1 MPTEKLTRQKWQ
13 MFALTFTALFLEMM
27 VIRWVPSV
35 VHLVA
40 YYANLMLLSSFLGL
54 GVGAMAADRRRELFK
69 WFPVFLACEIATL
82 VLCRGGVLG
91 ATASEA
97 RFNSLSP
104 AVFNAGILI
113 GIFISN
119 ALVFVP
125 LGQRMGILFNSM
137 PRLSAYSWDLAGS
150 LCGTLCFGLFS
161 LRFFSPLTGMACVM
175 AIFLAMSAPRRWVL
189 DIPIFLAVLATMFAT
204 GERSAIW
211 SPYYYITMSRVETPH
226 VEETEPPPDLLTMRD
241 PPVYGVKVNQ
251 FGYHWDA
258 ALDPSRYIP
267 GTRRAQFMTDLTQQY
282 LAPYWICKGR
292 DRVLIV
298 GAGGG
303 SDVQAALRSGVKS
316 IDAVEIDP
324 AVIQLSR
331 RFNAGAPYF
340 NPRVHV
346 QVDDARSFVAKAT
359 PGYDLVVFGFLDSQ
373 ALFSSM
379 SNARLDGYV
388 YTVESMR
395 SAYGLLNDH
404 GMLSLS
410 FFVTKDWL
418 APKLYKMV
426 AKATGREPL
435 MYFADHQMILCVPKD
450 RTLIAPATLYQFHR
464 AVFDKLGAI
473 DLPTDDWP
481 FLYLSR
487 KTIPYDY
494 LVSIASLLALSIIA
508 GVALRGTSLR
518 LGDMHFALL
527 GMGFLLL
534 ETKSISDCTLFFGAT
549 WFVTTAVVA
558 GVLLMVMAANL
569 VAMRISA
576 PSFWMYAPLFAIL
589 LLLFVIPRENIL
601 ELGFAGRLLWTL
613 AMVPLPVFFAG
624 IIFSTTFRVAASPSA
639 SLGANL
645 IGAMIGGF
653 CEYLGMAIGSHQLS
667 VLVAVA
673 YLGSLLVLYH
683 SRRSGHGI

>member
-241 PPVYGVKVNQ
+241 PPVYGGKGEPVRVPL
-251 FGYHWDA
+251 GRRARPVALHPRHPAGPVHDRPDA
-258 ALDPSRYIP
+258 AVPCALFDLQGARPGPHRGRGAAAPTSRP
-267 GTRRAQFMTDLTQQY
+267 
-282 LAPYWICKGR
+282 
-292 DRVLIV
+292 
-298 GAGGG
+298 
-303 SDVQAALRSGVKS
+303 RSG
-316 IDAVEIDP
+316 
-324 AVIQLSR
+324 
-331 RFNAGAPYF
+331 
-340 NPRVHV
+340 
-346 QVDDARSFVAKAT
+346 
-359 PGYDLVVFGFLDSQ
+359 
-373 ALFSSM
+373 
-379 SNARLDGYV
+379 
-388 YTVESMR
+388 
-395 SAYGLLNDH
+395 
-404 GMLSLS
+404 
-410 FFVTKDWL
+410 
-418 APKLYKMV
+418 
-426 AKATGREPL
+426 
-435 MYFADHQMILCVPKD
+435 
-450 RTLIAPATLYQFHR
+450 R
-464 AVFDKLGAI
+464 A
-473 DLPTDDWP
+473 
-481 FLYLSR
+481 
-487 KTIPYDY
+487 
-494 LVSIASLLALSIIA
+494 
-508 GVALRGTSLR
+508 
-518 LGDMHFALL
+518 
-527 GMGFLLL
+527 
-534 ETKSISDCTLFFGAT
+534 
-549 WFVTTAVVA
+549 
-558 GVLLMVMAANL
+558 
-569 VAMRISA
+569 
-576 PSFWMYAPLFAIL
+576 
-589 LLLFVIPRENIL
+589 
-601 ELGFAGRLLWTL
+601 
-613 AMVPLPVFFAG
+613 
-624 IIFSTTFRVAASPSA
+624 
-639 SLGANL
+639 
-645 IGAMIGGF
+645 
-653 CEYLGMAIGSHQLS
+653 
-667 VLVAVA
+667 
-673 YLGSLLVLYH
+673 
-683 SRRSGHGI
+683 